1 MDKPN
6 VTDLFKTKTAQERD
20 EDFTNPPA
28 KRLKM
33 EINGQVNHSMGNNAN
48 GAFKDMST
56 ASTLNTQP
64 PATQARE
71 RRKGEAPIKPE
82 YLIYDTDTVNQARR
96 HDVDDDTAEGST
108 LMASGAKAS
117 HMTEKG
123 GKNHKKKERG
133 QNKNRQYGSWGDSI
147 HLCKSR
153 ATSDEFSPV
162 ECNFADK
169 CRHEH
174 DLRRYLREGK
184 RDDLTTFEGMCPIWD
199 VRGFC
204 NVGWKC
210 RFAGSHSLEQESED
224 GRKELVLVRDEKR
237 MAGNGLNDETTEET
251 DMFNAIGV
259 QTKINLTKRRVQT
272 PKTDAYIEWIEK
284 CNKEHVQ
291 KNNSNCRI
299 HDEEN
304 DEMGDGEEEIAT
316 SNPSGVESNQLTKTD
331 REDNRASYIE
341 PPLLPSEKRRLY
353 YGPETPI
360 LAPLTTQGNL
370 PFRRLCVSLGA
381 QITWSEMAIGMPL
394 IQGEKSEW
402 ALAKAHL
409 SEVTPPTVDNDRAKR
424 IVAGYENEKDLKFGV
439 QIAAN
444 KPWLACKTTE
454 ILSNFCPKLRAID
467 INCGCPIDLV
477 YRQGSGSALL
487 DNRLKLEKMVRGM
500 NACSGEIP
508 ITVKIRMGTKDNVPT
523 ADKLVKKLV
532 LGSDDMKDASL
543 GPCGV
548 AAVTLHGRS
557 RQQRYSRLADWG
569 YINEIASLVRNIN
582 EAQKERMDTVRESDQ
597 RVLPNGGRT
606 LFVGNGDVYSHVDY
620 YEHLEKDKVDGVMV
634 ARGALIKPWIFEE
647 IASQQYLDK
656 SASERLSYI
665 EKFVRFG
672 FETWG
677 SDEIGVGT
685 TRRFLLEWLAFA
697 CRYVPLG
704 LLEILPPR
712 INERPPRYKGRN
724 ELETL
729 LSSDN
734 CKDWMKIR

>member
-1 MDKPN
+1 MDK
-6 VTDLFKTKTAQERD
+6 DLLKTEAAQEPD

-33 EINGQVNHSMGNNAN
+33 DTNGQVNHSMGKNVN
-48 GAFKDMST
+48 GSLKDMST
-56 ASTLNTQP
+56 SSTLKMQP
-64 PATQARE
+64 LTSQIRE
-71 RRKGEAPIKPE
+71 RRNGVAPIKSE
-82 YLIYDTDTVNQARR
+82 FLIYDNGTLNQARR
-96 HDVDDDTAEGST
+96 HDVDDDAAEGST
-108 LMASGAKAS
+108 LVASGAKAS
-117 HMTEKG
+117 HISEKG
-123 GKNHKKKERG
+123 GKNNRKKDRG

-147 HLCKSR
+147 QLCNSR
-153 ATSDEFSPV
+153 ARSDEFSPE

-169 CRHEH
+169 CKREH
-174 DLRRYLREGK
+174 DLRRYLRDGK
-184 RDDLTTFEGMCPIWD
+184 REDLTTFEGRCPIWD

-204 NVGWKC
+204 DAGWKC
-210 RFAGSHSLEQESED
+210 RFAGYHSRERESED
-224 GRKELVLVRDEKR
+224 GRNELVLVKDEKK
-237 MAGNGLNDETTEET
+237 MAGDGLSDEMADHTNL
-251 DMFNAIGV
+251 FNAIGV
-259 QTKINLTKRRVQT
+259 QTKIDLARRRVQT
-272 PKTDAYIEWIEK
+272 PKTDAYNEWMEK
-284 CNKEHVQ
+284 RNREQ
-291 KNNSNCRI
+291 IRKNTSNGRVN
-299 HDEEN
+299 DEED
-304 DEMGDGEEEIAT
+304 DEMDEGEDET
-316 SNPSGVESNQLTKTD
+316 GKSNGVDSNQLTNN
-331 REDNRASYIE
+331 RDNFASYIE
-341 PPLLPSEKRRLY
+341 PPFLLSEKRRLY

-370 PFRRLCVSLGA
+370 PFRRLCVALGA
-381 QITWSEMAIGMPL
+381 QITWSEMAMGMPL

-402 ALAKAHL
+402 ALMKAHP
-409 SEVTPPTVDNDRAKR
+409 SEVVPPTVDRDRAKQ
-424 IVAGYENEKDLKFGV
+424 IVAGYENENDLKFGV

-454 ILSNFCPKLRAID
+454 ILSNFCPELRAID

-508 ITVKIRMGTKDNVPT
+508 ITVKIRMGTKDNTPT
-523 ADKLVKKLV
+523 ADKLVKRLV
-532 LGSDDMKDASL
+532 LGGNDMSDSSL

-557 RQQRYSRLADWG
+557 RQQRYTRLADWE
-569 YINEIASLVRNIN
+569 YISEIASLVQSIN
-582 EAQKERMDTVRESDQ
+582 EAQGTRMDTMKEPDQ
-597 RVLPNGGRT
+597 RLLPNGGKT
-606 LFVGNGDVYSHVDY
+606 LFVGNGDVYSHIDY

-672 FETWG
+672 LETWG

-685 TRRFLLEWLAFA
+685 TRRFLLEWLSFA

-734 CKDWMKIR
+734 YKDWMKIR

>member
-6 VTDLFKTKTAQERD
+6 VTDLFKTKPAQERE

-33 EINGQVNHSMGNNAN
+33 EANSQFNHSMENNIN
-48 GAFKDMST
+48 GALKDISS
-56 ASTLNTQP
+56 ASILKMQP
-64 PATQARE
+64 PTSQQRE

-82 YLIYDTDTVNQARR
+82 FLIYDTGTVNQARR
-96 HDVDDDTAEGST
+96 DDVDDDATEGST
-108 LMASGAKAS
+108 LMMSGAKAS
-117 HMTEKG
+117 HITEKG
-123 GKNHKKKERG
+123 GKNNRKKERG

-147 HLCKSR
+147 QLCKSR

-162 ECNFADK
+162 ECNFSDNCK
-169 CRHEH
+169 LEH

-184 RDDLTTFEGMCPIWD
+184 RKDLTTFDGMCPIWD

-204 NVGWKC
+204 NAGWKC
-210 RFAGSHSLEQESED
+210 RFAGSHSLERESEG

-237 MAGNGLNDETTEET
+237 MAGNGLSDEKTE
-251 DMFNAIGV
+251 DMDVFNVIGI
-259 QTKINLTKRRVQT
+259 QTKFDLSRRKVQT
-272 PKTDAYIEWIEK
+272 PKADEYIEWVEK
-284 CNKEHVQ
+284 WKKEPIR
-291 KNNSNCRI
+291 KNNSNCRVN
-299 HDEEN
+299 DEEN
-304 DEMGDGEEEIAT
+304 DEMDEGEDEIT
-316 SNPSGVESNQLTKTD
+316 TGKPNGVDSND

-370 PFRRLCVSLGA
+370 PFRRLCISLGA
-381 QITWSEMAIGMPL
+381 QITWSEMAMGMPL

-402 ALAKAHL
+402 ALVKAHL
-409 SEVTPPTVDNDRAKR
+409 SEVTPPTVDNDRAKQ
-424 IVAGYENEKDLKFGV
+424 IVTGYENKKDLKFGV

-467 INCGCPIDLV
+467 LNCGCPIDLV

-487 DNRLKLEKMVRGM
+487 DNRPKLEMMIRGM
-500 NACSGEIP
+500 NTCSGEIP
-508 ITVKIRMGTKDNVPT
+508 ITVKIRMGTKDNAPT
-523 ADKLVKKLV
+523 ADKLVERLV
-532 LGSDDMKDASL
+532 LGNNDMKNANL
-543 GPCGV
+543 GPCGI

-557 RQQRYSRLADWG
+557 RQQRYSKLADWM
-569 YINEIASLVRNIN
+569 YISEIASIVQNINEIQGKRV
-582 EAQKERMDTVRESDQ
+582 DTVREPDQ
-597 RVLPNGGRT
+597 RVLPNGGKT
-606 LFVGNGDVYSHVDY
+606 LFVGNGDVYSHIDY

-647 IASQQYLDK
+647 IANQQYIDK

-672 FETWG
+672 LETWG

-685 TRRFLLEWLAFA
+685 TRRFLLEWLCFA

-704 LLEILPPR
+704 LLEVLPPR

-734 CKDWMKIR
+734 YKDWMKIR